1 MPKYMDEAA
10 IPLQLPMLTVWSVS
24 LLLLAHWSTS
34 TILLRAGLCT
44 AWSGQRRTG
53 GCSLEGGRCR
63 CAAVRWTSGLHQGQP
78 VGRHELPREQ
88 RRVGREISLDLD
100 MVSAICPA
108 CNIVL
113 VEANSSSIANL
124 STAVTEAASFHP
136 AAITNSYGGTEF
148 SSESAYNSVY
158 SAGAATAI
166 TAATGDNG
174 YGTEFPAVSPG
185 VTAVGGTTLSYTG
198 TGSSLA
204 WEPQTGVV

>member
-1 MPKYMDEAA
+1 MTFTKVNQSGGTNYHA
-10 IPLQLPMLTVWSVS
+10 SN
-24 LLLLAHWSTS
+24 
-34 TILLRAGLCT
+34 AGW
-44 AWSGQRRTG
+44 A
-53 GCSLEGGRCR
+53 E
-63 CAAVRWTSGLHQGQP
+63 
-78 VGRHELPREQ
+78 
-88 RRVGREISLDLD
+88 EISLDLD

-204 WEPQTGVV
+204 WEPQTAWSDAGSGCSSYETIPAWQADAGVYSLSGDCGGRQVADVSADAESFDWRRRL